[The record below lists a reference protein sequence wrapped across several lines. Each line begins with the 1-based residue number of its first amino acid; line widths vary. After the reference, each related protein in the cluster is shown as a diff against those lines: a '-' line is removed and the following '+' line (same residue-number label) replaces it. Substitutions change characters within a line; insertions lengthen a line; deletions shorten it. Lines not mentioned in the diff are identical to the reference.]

1 MLKHDMRNHSTILLH
16 YYRQT
21 QTGDIA
27 SENISIVVKI
37 TCIENIIFVES
48 PITTLKLFCCF
59 SRKFSFCFPLFPCLI
74 RSKNPF

>member
-1 MLKHDMRNHSTILLH
+1 MMLKHDMRNHSTILLH

-37 TCIENIIFVES
+37 TRIENVIFVES
-48 PITTLKLFCCF
+48 PITT
-59 SRKFSFCFPLFPCLI
+59 I
-74 RSKNPF
+74 

>member
-1 MLKHDMRNHSTILLH
+1 MMLKHDMRNHSTILLH

-48 PITTLKLFCCF
+48 PIIPRLNYFAVFQGNFLSASHF
-59 SRKFSFCFPLFPCLI
+59 SLV
-74 RSKNPF
+74 

>member
-27 SENISIVVKI
+27 SENISIVVIKI
-37 TCIENIIFVES
+37 TRIENVIFVES
-48 PITTLKLFCCF
+48 PITT
-59 SRKFSFCFPLFPCLI
+59 I
-74 RSKNPF
+74 